1 MKKFKNNLIIHLQ
14 KGQLSCI
21 IRSVVRRW
29 QKVNRLER
37 KEKEATI
44 AETKSRTFRNYCLGI
59 ASIASLLK
67 YWLGI

>member
-1 MKKFKNNLIIHLQ
+1 MKKFKNNLIIHFQ
-14 KGQLSCI
+14 KGRLSCI

-44 AETKSRTFRNYCLGI
+44 AETKSRTFRN
-59 ASIASLLK
+59 
-67 YWLGI
+67 